1 MSKSISLSN
10 KLVAF
15 KNNQLVTTS
24 LVVAE
29 GTKSEHES
37 IMRLIQK
44 YQAEIERWGQIYFSD
59 LKSGNKRGDLRGRPT
74 RFAYLNEQ
82 QATFLVTLLRNN
94 DVVVAFKCELVDQ
107 FYKMRSKLASLSQDE
122 IKRRILRE
130 QSKVTRHE
138 FTDSIKPFVDREKP
152 ANPNLYYSAPTSFI
166 QNHLCGIPNGG
177 RDSATGE
184 QLAMLIVLEGA
195 GKRTF
200 NQADDR
206 GDQFNKAYT
215 DVRNATTRLKQYING
230 EIPLLN

>member
-10 KLVAF
+10 KFVAF

-24 LVVAE
+24 LKVAE
-29 GTKSEHES
+29 YFEKRHADVMRD
-37 IMRLIQK
+37 IRLIADDIDQRNFAQMFFTAAYPDK
-44 YQAEIERWGQIYFSD
+44 Y
-59 LKSGNKRGDLRGRPT
+59 GRPQPM
-74 RFAYLNEQ
+74 YLLNRDGFL
-82 QATFLVTLLRNN
+82 FLVTGFTGKKAAQVKLNFIK
-94 DVVVAFKCELVDQ
+94 AFNAMEQ
-107 FYKMRSKLASLSQDE
+107 KLSSMSQDE

-206 GDQFNKAYT
+206 GDQFEQAYT

-230 EIPLLN
+230 EISLLN